1 MVNSYIFTKIG
12 GFFTPLKM
20 KNIKILFVLLLL
32 SSLSIVAQEKIT
44 LEEIWSGAFRTKG
57 MDELNAMKNTN
68 QYTVLN
74 FDRASRSSQIDLY
87 DFATLEKVSTLLSS
101 KDFPQLQGIDSY
113 TFNKK
118 ENQILIANNSEQ
130 IFRHSAVSDY
140 FLYDIASKSLTKI
153 AEFKIQ
159 EPTFSPDGTKI
170 AFAYQNNLYVYEIA
184 SKKTQ
189 QITTDGKK
197 NSIINGITDWVYE
210 EEFGFVRAFDWNTS
224 GTKLAYIKFDES
236 QVPEFSMDLYNRGL
250 YPAQEVFKYPKAGEK
265 NAVVSLHLF
274 DVASNKTQTVNLS
287 NYNDFYIA
295 RIQWTNDANVL
306 SAQVLNRHQNN
317 LDLLFIDGNTATFKV
332 VLNEKDKAYIDV
344 TDNLTFLKDNSFI
357 WTSEKSGFNH
367 IYHYDK
373 TGKLKKQITTGNWE
387 VTAYYGFDEKSGMVY
402 YQSVENGSINRDVYA
417 INISGK
423 NKKRLTSAVGTNR
436 ATFSPNFQY
445 FINSFSSATK
455 APTFTLNDSKSGNV
469 IKTIVSNEAL
479 EQKLAKYDVAP
490 KEFTTITTEKGHTLN
505 AWFIKPKDFDPNKK
519 YPVFMYQY
527 SGPGS
532 QQVANQWN
540 GTNDYWFMML
550 AQQGYIV
557 ACVDGR
563 GTGYKGAEFKKCTYK
578 ELGKF
583 EVEDQID
590 AAKLIGN
597 YPYVDKSRIGIFGWS
612 YGGFMSSNCI
622 LKGNDVFKAAIA
634 VAPVTS
640 WRYYDTI
647 YTERYMQTPQEN
659 ASGYDENSPINH
671 VSKLKGNYLLIHGTS
686 DDNVHVQNAMVM
698 IEALVQA
705 NKQFDWAIYPDK
717 NHGIYGGKTRLQLY
731 TKMTNF
737 IKEKL

>member
-1 MVNSYIFTKIG
+1 
-12 GFFTPLKM
+12 M
-20 KNIKILFVLLLL
+20 KYNQYLLLFVLLIATNLK
-32 SSLSIVAQEKIT
+32 AQEKIT
-44 LEEIWSGAFRTKG
+44 LDEIWGGAFRTKG
-57 MDELNAMKNTN
+57 MDELNAMKATN

-87 DFATLEKVSTLLSS
+87 DFATLEKERTLFSS

-113 TFNKK
+113 TFNTK
-118 ENQILIANNSEQ
+118 ENQILIANSSEQ
-130 IFRHSAVSDY
+130 IFRYSAVSDY

-153 AEFKIQ
+153 AEYKIQ

-170 AFAYQNNLYVYEIA
+170 AYAYQNNLYVYEIA

-210 EEFGFVRAFDWNTS
+210 EEFGFVRAFDWNAT

-274 DVASNKTQTVNLS
+274 DVTFNTIQTVNLS

-317 LDLLFIDGNTATFKV
+317 LDLLFIDGNTATSKV
-332 VLNEKDKAYIDV
+332 VLNEKDKAYVDV

-357 WTSEKSGFNH
+357 WTSEKSGLNH

-417 INISGK
+417 INSSGK
-423 NKKRLTSAVGTNR
+423 NKKRLTTAVGTNR

-455 APTFTLNDSKSGNV
+455 APMFTLNDSKTGNV

-479 EQKLAKYDVAP
+479 EQKLAKYDIAP

-597 YPYVDKSRIGIFGWS
+597 YSYVDKSRIGIFGWS

-640 WRYYDTI
+640 WRYYDSI

-659 ASGYDENSPINH
+659 ASGYDDNSPINH

>member
-1 MVNSYIFTKIG
+1 
-12 GFFTPLKM
+12 M
-20 KNIKILFVLLLL
+20 KYTQYLLLFVLLIATN
-32 SSLSIVAQEKIT
+32 SRAQEKIT
-44 LEEIWSGAFRTKG
+44 LDEIWGGAFRTRG

-87 DFATLEKVSTLLSS
+87 DFATLEKVNTLLSS
-101 KDFPQLQGIDSY
+101 KDFSQLQGIDSY

-153 AEFKIQ
+153 AEYKIQ

-210 EEFGFVRAFDWNTS
+210 EEFGFVRAFDWNAS

-236 QVPEFSMDLYNRGL
+236 QVPEFSMDLYNKGL

-265 NAVVSLHLF
+265 NALVSLHLF

-317 LDLLFIDGNTATFKV
+317 LDLLFIDGNTATSKV
-332 VLNEKDKAYIDV
+332 VLNEKDKAYVDV

-417 INISGK
+417 ININGK
-423 NKKRLTSAVGTNR
+423 NKKRLTTAVGTNR

-479 EQKLAKYDVAP
+479 EQKLAKYDIVP

-519 YPVFMYQY
+519 YPVFMFQY

-597 YPYVDKSRIGIFGWS
+597 YSYVDKSRIGIFGWS

-686 DDNVHVQNAMVM
+686 DDNVHVQNTMVM